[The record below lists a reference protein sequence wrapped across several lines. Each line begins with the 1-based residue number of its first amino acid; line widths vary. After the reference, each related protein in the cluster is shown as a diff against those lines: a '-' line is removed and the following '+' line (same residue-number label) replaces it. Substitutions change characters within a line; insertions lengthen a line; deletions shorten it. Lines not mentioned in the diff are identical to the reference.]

1 MLGNISVTKK
11 GAAAFFALALIGAIA
26 GGLSYIKTVG
36 AMNEVRSA
44 SEVSALTSDAM
55 ALEVSINAQAL
66 AVKTFLL
73 TGNRGWL
80 DHSHE
85 IAASIPSRFADLKS
99 GISQF
104 APQAGQKLDE
114 MNTAWTA
121 WNDGFV
127 GKQTDYM
134 RSPETVDYARA
145 MELTQESRD
154 LMAAIEASRKE
165 LASTLGTIQEAS
177 LALQNKELSEVKL
190 IALTSAVLM
199 VAFAVA
205 LGFINNALISR
216 PLSRLNRIVDS
227 LAQGNT
233 DQSVDFGNRT
243 DEIGT
248 MAAALK
254 VFRMNLIKTREL
266 EDQTARQREIA
277 ETEKRAEMERVA
289 GDFERTV
296 LSISEEIIS
305 QLDTLN
311 KKSGALSDIA
321 NGTSQ
326 QAMSVSAAAE
336 QATANVNTVAGA
348 AEEMSASIR
357 AITEQVRASS
367 QLASDAS
374 HEVERSNQAVATLQQ
389 VVAKIGDVTSL
400 INEIANQT
408 NLLAL
413 NATIE
418 AARAGEAGKGFAVV
432 ASEVKALATQT
443 SKATEEIDRQVSE
456 MRAAADDSMSATSSV
471 AEMVR
476 SIADR
481 TASMAQ
487 ATEQQNLATSEIAT
501 NVTEAADGTKSVSQ
515 SITSVSNSANETGE
529 LSADMRRAVEHLHVR
544 STELRDAMHRFLSEV
559 KAA

>member
-11 GAAAFFALALIGAIA
+11 GATAFFALALIGAIA

-36 AMNEVRSA
+36 AMHEVRIA
-44 SEVSALTSDAM
+44 SEVSTLATEALTLGGEINSE
-55 ALEVSINAQAL
+55 ALSI
-66 AVKTFLL
+66 KTFLL
-73 TGNRGWL
+73 TGDRAWL
-80 DHSHE
+80 DRAKETRVS
-85 IAASIPSRFADLKS
+85 IADNFTTLKS
-99 GISQF
+99 GIEEF
-104 APQAGQKLDE
+104 APEASSQIDE
-114 MNTAWTA
+114 MNAAWSA
-121 WNDGFV
+121 WSNGFA
-127 GKQTDYM
+127 GKQVAFM
-134 RSPETVDYARA
+134 RDPKTVDLARA
-145 MELTQESRD
+145 MELTKESRD
-154 LMAAIEASRKE
+154 LMSAIEASRIKLANTLNGLEAAALAEQSAE
-165 LASTLGTIQEAS
+165 LTA
-177 LALQNKELSEVKL
+177 VKF
-190 IALTSAVLM
+190 IALTSAVLI

-205 LGFINNALISR
+205 LGFINHALVSR
-216 PLSRLNRIVDS
+216 PLARLNKIVES
-227 LAQGNT
+227 LAKGDT
-233 DQSVDFGNRT
+233 DQTVDFGDRT

-248 MAAALK
+248 MGGALK
-254 VFRMNLIKTREL
+254 IFRLNLIKTREL
-266 EDQTARQREIA
+266 EEQAAHQRELA
-277 ETEKRAEMERVA
+277 EIEKRAEMERVA

-296 LSISEEIIS
+296 LSISEEIIQ

-311 KKSGALSDIA
+311 YKSGTLSEIA

-374 HEVERSNQAVATLQQ
+374 HEVERSNQAVSTLQQ

-443 SKATEEIDRQVSE
+443 SKATEEIDRQISE

-471 AEMVR
+471 ADMVR
-476 SIADR
+476 SIAER
-481 TASMAQ
+481 TSSMAQ

-515 SITSVSNSANETGE
+515 SITDVSSSANQTGE
-529 LSADMRRAVEHLHVR
+529 LSADMRHAVEHLHVR

>member
-36 AMNEVRSA
+36 AMNEVA
-44 SEVSALTSDAM
+44 MATKVSSLTTDALT
-55 ALEVSINAQAL
+55 LEGAINAQAL
-66 AVKTFLL
+66 SVKTFLL
-73 TGNRGWL
+73 TGDRDWL
-80 DHSHE
+80 KQANDKE
-85 IAASIPSRFADLKS
+85 AAITEGFMDLKS
-99 GISQF
+99 NILEF
-104 APQAGQKLDE
+104 APQASAKLEE
-114 MNTAWTA
+114 MNAAWSQ
-121 WNDGFV
+121 WNTSFV
-127 GKQTDYM
+127 GKQITFM
-134 RSPETVDYARA
+134 RDPQTVDYARA
-145 MELTQESRD
+145 MELTKESRD
-154 LMAAIEASRKE
+154 LMSAIEKSRTE
-165 LASTLGTIQEAS
+165 LASTLNAIEDAS
-177 LALQNKELSEVKL
+177 LALQSSELSVVKI
-190 IALTSAVLM
+190 IALSSALLI

-205 LGFINNALISR
+205 LGFINHALVSR
-216 PLSRLNRIVDS
+216 PLAHLNKIVES
-227 LAQGNT
+227 LAEGNT
-233 DQSVDFGNRT
+233 DLNVDFGNRT

-248 MAAALK
+248 MGGALK
-254 VFRMNLIKTREL
+254 IFRMNLIKTHEL
-266 EDQTARQREIA
+266 EEQAARQRELTEI
-277 ETEKRAEMERVA
+277 EKRAEMERVA

-296 LSISEEIIS
+296 LSISEEIIQ
-305 QLDTLN
+305 QLDNLN
-311 KKSGALSDIA
+311 LKSGTLSEIA

-326 QAMSVSAAAE
+326 QALSVSAAAE

-374 HEVERSNQAVATLQQ
+374 HEVERSNQAVSTLQQ

-443 SKATEEIDRQVSE
+443 SKATEEIDRQISE
-456 MRAAADDSMSATSSV
+456 MRAAADDSMSATNSV
-471 AEMVR
+471 ADMVR
-476 SIADR
+476 SIAER
-481 TASMAQ
+481 TSSMAE

-501 NVTEAADGTKSVSQ
+501 NVTEAADGTRSVSQ
-515 SITSVSNSANETGE
+515 SITDVSSSANQTGE
-529 LSADMRRAVEHLHVR
+529 LSADMRQAVEHLHVR